1 MAPGLGKCS
10 GDSCPTGS
18 FIQDQA
24 TVHSSGSGWA
34 NRMFNKPVCFPM
46 RNKKLLKIDQG
57 ILKVQNLFLL
67 VPLSSL
73 TTNSQMF

>member
-1 MAPGLGKCS
+1 MAPGLERCS
-10 GDSCPTGS
+10 EELCPMGS

-24 TVHSSGSGWA
+24 TVYVSGSGWA
-34 NRMFNKPVCFPM
+34 NRTFNKPVCFPM
-46 RNKKLLKIDQG
+46 RNKQLLKTDQG

-73 TTNSQMF
+73 TTNSRMF